1 MINGTKYDCIQDNV
15 DKVAKE
21 ENLESAAQLII
32 DTYDNLLDTEFAFY
46 NMPLINPHLRLI
58 YLCSITPKTVDNT
71 GV

>member
-1 MINGTKYDCIQDNV
+1 MIKGTKYDGIQDNV
-15 DKVAKE
+15 YKVAEE
-21 ENLESAAQLII
+21 ENLEYAEQLII

-58 YLCSITPKTVDNT
+58 FLCTITPKTVDNT